1 MSDQKRSILTFDWAL
16 LTYWML
22 ATTSGWLLG
31 WLLLPVVALVTAG
44 IGAGVMQWLVLY
56 RRIPRAWRWI
66 LITAVGWLGGLA
78 IMIAAVPPGLG
89 ALSGTVLGTTTG
101 IMQWI
106 LLRRQVRW
114 AGWWIAVSALAWA
127 TGLSVAPSSEL
138 VALPRIVL
146 SGVMPSVM
154 TGITLG
160 LLLQYP
166 KPVKKAEG
174 ESDG

>member
-1 MSDQKRSILTFDWAL
+1 MSGQKQSILTFDWAL

-44 IGAGVMQWLVLY
+44 VSAGVMQWLVLY
-56 RRIPRAWRWI
+56 RRIPRAWQWI
-66 LITAVGWLGGLA
+66 LATAAGWLGGLA
-78 IMIAAVPPGLG
+78 IMIAAIPPGLG

-127 TGLSVAPSSEL
+127 TGLSLAPASGTA
-138 VALPRIVL
+138 VLPRIVL